1 MCLSPLSQVSPSLLS
16 PLQPGITRKMCKLV
30 WKLLVRFNYQEPLS
44 SSTDQNTS
52 GEIRVEY
59 KQSEKKKKK
68 KRGGNHVTC
77 VAKKKC
83 KQATEMPVT
92 VSDLTAN
99 K

>member
-16 PLQPGITRKMCKLV
+16 PLQPGITRQMCKLV
-30 WKLLVRFNYQEPLS
+30 WKLFVQFNYQEPLS

-59 KQSEKKKKK
+59 KQSEKKKKWLVLQK
-68 KRGGNHVTC
+68 E
-77 VAKKKC
+77 KC
-83 KQATEMPVT
+83 KQATEMSVT

>member
-1 MCLSPLSQVSPSLLS
+1 
-16 PLQPGITRKMCKLV
+16 MCKLV
-30 WKLLVRFNYQEPLS
+30 WKLFVQFNYQEPLS

-59 KQSEKKKKK
+59 KQSEQEKEEKE
-68 KRGGNHVTC
+68 GGITWLVLQ
-77 VAKKKC
+77 KEKC
-83 KQATEMPVT
+83 KQATEISVT